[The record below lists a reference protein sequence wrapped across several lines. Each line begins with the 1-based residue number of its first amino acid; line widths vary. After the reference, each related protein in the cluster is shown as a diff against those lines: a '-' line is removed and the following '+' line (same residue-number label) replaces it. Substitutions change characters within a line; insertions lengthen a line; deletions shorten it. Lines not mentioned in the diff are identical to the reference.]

1 MNGKRVQKKT
11 EGTAQDRERRRKVRE
26 LFKDKPTIDELVANG

>member
-11 EGTAQDRERRRKVRE
+11 EWTLEDRERRRQARE
-26 LFKDKPTIDELVANG
+26 LFTGV

>member
-11 EGTAQDRERRRKVRE
+11 EFMEESEEGERKRMRRNSRIKFTGKEV
-26 LFKDKPTIDELVANG
+26 F